1 MRRPTARAALA
12 AVLAAALV
20 AVLAAGC
27 TGPAGALNLAP
38 DPLVLTAVGETAV
51 VQASS
56 GGAVVAAADLAWST
70 SEPSVAVVAPDG
82 TVRAVA
88 SGATTLRASRP
99 GASATAAVVVD
110 ATIAYR
116 PCMLVQQVGEVGCG
130 QLSLT
135 VTRP

>member
-1 MRRPTARAALA
+1 VRRPTARAALA
-12 AVLAAALV
+12 AALA

-27 TGPAGALNLAP
+27 TGPAGTLRLAP
-38 DPLVLTAVGETAV
+38 DSLVLTAVGETAV

-56 GGAVVAAADLAWST
+56 GGAPVAAADLVWST
-70 SEPSVAVVAPDG
+70 SEPSVAIVAPDG
-82 TVRAVA
+82 TVRAIG